1 MVTLY
6 LHHYRILTPNTFRA
20 TRAVRGLIHRPLSL
34 HLLPQSAC
42 CCQHLQPPV
51 QKWIGNLYSMVLI
64 RAPARHFPR
73 PLSTAPQ
80 EFLR

>member
-1 MVTLY
+1 MVSFH
-6 LHHYRILTPNTFRA
+6 LHHYRISTPDIFRA
-20 TRAVRGLIHRPLSL
+20 ARAVRGLIHRPRSL
-34 HLLPQSAC
+34 HLLPQKAC

-51 QKWIGNLYSMVLI
+51 QKWIGTLNAMVLI